1 MKIGDKEN
9 LFEKTISVKTL
20 IKNKSAK
27 TLIDNNLSLGK
38 ASGQ

>member
-9 LFEKTISVKTL
+9 LFEKTISVKIL

-38 ASGQ
+38 ASRQ